1 MVISILFGRIYLV
14 SVTKSG
20 CLTVHDFEALYCQT
34 QELTCLKDCESK
46 HLLHLSQNRQL
57 DTVRWNLLNQ
67 DEVVCASVKSNEL
80 LIFDVG
86 YVSSEP
92 VEGARTAS
100 AIESFALEQM
110 EVNVVPPEVTEL
122 HGPDVIEEK
131 CGSAAICLAFLL
143 DILDSKAEGRNR

>member
-92 VEGARTAS
+92 VENCLSYRIICVRADGS
-100 AIESFALEQM
+100 
-110 EVNVVPPEVTEL
+110 
-122 HGPDVIEEK
+122 K
-131 CGSAAICLAFLL
+131 CCSSRSDRATWSRCY
-143 DILDSKAEGRNR
+143 